1 MHTFGD
7 KYKVAKRWGRIYVVN
22 RKWFHQSV
30 ARKACLSEESY
41 PVQGMF
47 ASSLGSLKT
56 MEQHSQV
63 SVVRNSHHTSSIATA
78 SESDAIFS
86 AQDMEPDHEIP
97 LPDICPSV
105 FEVPQLPKEEEDPP
119 ADERKHD
126 SDFSRCV
133 ADDSQCEG
141 DDLYLSECRILL
153 VGFEPSELRKLVE
166 MVRKGGGS
174 RYMSFNQKLTHIIV
188 GNPSKNEI
196 KEVRSHTAAV
206 GVVYTVKTTWL
217 EECTFK
223 KKEVPVLQS
232 HIAYDSL
239 LPKDPINLN
248 RKPATS
254 MSVSKQGKSSIP
266 QTMDNV
272 LGAKDS
278 QFEVSSDLTQEANLK
293 VQSGLSKGIRHIK
306 SSTVFKGK
314 LFRFSSSFPQE
325 QHLEYAPAIKPEIV
339 LWINEGGGEVVE
351 DQQKNVHFIV
361 ERHGAVS
368 SLTSTVRSTYVT
380 THWVHSCLEDG
391 CLLDVS
397 SQILY
402 HPLPCQIPLP
412 GFEGYRIC
420 VSRYDTKERHL
431 LRNLCYV
438 LGARTT
444 EKLTKKVTHL
454 LCKFADGEKYEAAYK
469 CGIHV
474 VTAEW
479 MYECATQNKVV
490 DLERFR
496 PKELT
501 SQDRREGL
509 YSVSQYPI
517 QCAKMTSDI
526 SQESSPLQ
534 DLRNMQTI
542 ASTMGCME
550 RDEENY
556 SSIGSKRAR
565 VSGNDSIKCPQ
576 SCEST
581 IDVDNSLNMKNTTE
595 YNATENIGEV
605 PVVPDVAA
613 AIEDLLEQTS
623 KIQDRKSQ
631 GTSGHHENSIPGPS
645 KHWLNRIEKR
655 DDYPSAEGAPTN
667 PYDGFSE
674 TQTDSQVVGYEED
687 LTGRQMIIDR
697 VRTLGSRT

>member
-1 MHTFGD
+1 M
-7 KYKVAKRWGRIYVVN
+7 
-22 RKWFHQSV
+22 
-30 ARKACLSEESY
+30 
-41 PVQGMF
+41 
-47 ASSLGSLKT
+47 
-56 MEQHSQV
+56 
-63 SVVRNSHHTSSIATA
+63 ATA

-97 LPDICPSV
+97 LPNIFPSV
-105 FEVPQLPKEEEDPP
+105 FEVPQLPKEEDPP

-153 VGFEPSELRKLVE
+153 VGFEPSELRKLIE
-166 MVRKGGGS
+166 MVRLGGGS
-174 RYMSFNQKLTHIIV
+174 HYMSFNQKLTHVIV
-188 GNPSKNEI
+188 GNPSENEI
-196 KEVRSHTAAV
+196 KEVRSHTAI

-217 EECTFK
+217 EECTFI

-232 HIAYDSL
+232 HIAYDL
-239 LPKDPINLN
+239 FLPKDPINFN
-248 RKPATS
+248 RKPAAS
-254 MSVSKQGKSSIP
+254 MSVSKKGGSSIS

-272 LGAKDS
+272 LVAKNS
-278 QFEVSSDLTQEANLK
+278 QFKVSSDLKQEANLK

-325 QHLEYAPAIKPEIV
+325 QRPEIV
-339 LWINEGGGEVVE
+339 RWINEGGGEVVG
-351 DQQKNVHFIV
+351 DQQKKNVHFIV

-397 SQILY
+397 SHILY
-402 HPLPCQIPLP
+402 HPLPCRIPLP

-438 LGARTT
+438 LGARAT

-454 LCKFADGEKYEAAYK
+454 LCKFADGEKYEAAYR

-479 MYECATQNKVV
+479 MYECATQLLLMMRQNKVV

-501 SQDRREGL
+501 SQDRRAGL
-509 YSVSQYPI
+509 YSVSQYPM
-517 QCAKMTSDI
+517 QCTKMTSDI

-542 ASTMGCME
+542 ASTVGCME

-556 SSIGSKRAR
+556 SRNGSKRAR

-576 SCEST
+576 SREST
-581 IDVDNSLNMKNTTE
+581 IDVDKSLNMKTTTE
-595 YNATENIGEV
+595 NNATENIGEASL
-605 PVVPDVAA
+605 VPDVAA

-631 GTSGHHENSIPGPS
+631 GTSGHHENFLFSNSAMPGQMHAADQESIKGPS

-655 DDYPSAEGAPTN
+655 DDNPYAEAAPTN
-667 PYDGFSE
+667 TYDGFSE
-674 TQTDSQVVGYEED
+674 TQTDSQVVSYEED

-697 VRTLGSRT
+697 VRTLSSRT

>member
-1 MHTFGD
+1 MHTFAAMM
-7 KYKVAKRWGRIYVVN
+7 V
-22 RKWFHQSV
+22 
-30 ARKACLSEESY
+30 KACLSEESY
-41 PVQGMF
+41 PVQGTF

-63 SVVRNSHHTSSIATA
+63 TVVRNSQYTSSMATT

-105 FEVPQLPKEEEDPP
+105 FEVPQVPKEDEDPP

-153 VGFEPSELRKLVE
+153 VGFKPSELRMLVE
-166 MVRKGGGS
+166 MVRQGGGS

-188 GNPSKNEI
+188 GNPSENEI
-196 KEVRSHTAAV
+196 QEVRSHTAS
-206 GVVYTVKTTWL
+206 GVIYTVKTTWL

-232 HIAYDSL
+232 HIAYDLL
-239 LPKDPINLN
+239 LPKDPINFK

-254 MSVSKQGKSSIP
+254 MRVSKQGKSSIP
-266 QTMDNV
+266 QTIDNI
-272 LGAKDS
+272 LGAKKS
-278 QFEVSSDLTQEANLK
+278 QFEVSSDLKQEANLK

-325 QHLEYAPAIKPEIV
+325 QRPEIV
-339 LWINEGGGEVVE
+339 LWINEGGGEVVG

-368 SLTSTVRSTYVT
+368 SLTSTVRSAYVT

-454 LCKFADGEKYEAAYK
+454 LCKFADGERYEAAYR

-479 MYECATQNKVV
+479 MYECAIQTRLLLTMRQNKVV

-496 PKELT
+496 PQELT
-501 SQDRREGL
+501 SQDRHEGL
-509 YSVSQYPI
+509 YSVSQYPM

-542 ASTMGCME
+542 DSTMGCME

-556 SSIGSKRAR
+556 SSNGSKRAR

-581 IDVDNSLNMKNTTE
+581 IDVDNSLTMKNTTE
-595 YNATENIGEV
+595 NNATENIGEV

-631 GTSGHHENSIPGPS
+631 GTSGHHENFLFSNSTMLGQMHAADQESIPGPS
-645 KHWLNRIEKR
+645 KHWLNSINWIEKR
-655 DDYPSAEGAPTN
+655 DDNPSAEAAPTN

-674 TQTDSQVVGYEED
+674 TQTDSQVLFYIHVQGY
-687 LTGRQMIIDR
+687 
-697 VRTLGSRT
+697 

>member
-7 KYKVAKRWGRIYVVN
+7 KYEVAKRWGEIYIVN

-41 PVQGMF
+41 PVQGTF

-63 SVVRNSHHTSSIATA
+63 TVVRNSQYTSSMATA
-78 SESDAIFS
+78 SESNAIFS

-105 FEVPQLPKEEEDPP
+105 FEVPQAPKVDEDPP

-153 VGFEPSELRKLVE
+153 VGFEPSELRMLVE
-166 MVRKGGGS
+166 MVRQGGGS
-174 RYMSFNQKLTHIIV
+174 RYMSFNRKLTHIIV
-188 GNPSKNEI
+188 GNPSENEI
-196 KEVRSHTAAV
+196 QEVRSHTAS
-206 GVVYTVKTTWL
+206 GVIYTVKTTWL

-223 KKEVPVLQS
+223 KKDVPVLQS
-232 HIAYDSL
+232 HIAYDLL
-239 LPKDPINLN
+239 LPKDPINFK

-254 MSVSKQGKSSIP
+254 MRVSKQGKSSIP
-266 QTMDNV
+266 QTMDNI
-272 LGAKDS
+272 L
-278 QFEVSSDLTQEANLK
+278 DLKQEANLK
-293 VQSGLSKGIRHIK
+293 VQSGLSKRIRHIK

-325 QHLEYAPAIKPEIV
+325 QRPEIV
-339 LWINEGGGEVVE
+339 LWINEGGGEVVG

-368 SLTSTVRSTYVT
+368 SLTSTVRSAYVT
-380 THWVHSCLEDG
+380 THWVHSCLED
-391 CLLDVS
+391 
-397 SQILY
+397 
-402 HPLPCQIPLP
+402 
-412 GFEGYRIC
+412 
-420 VSRYDTKERHL
+420 ERHL
-431 LRNLCYV
+431 LRNL
-438 LGARTT
+438 
-444 EKLTKKVTHL
+444 
-454 LCKFADGEKYEAAYK
+454 YEAAYR

-496 PKELT
+496 PQELT

-509 YSVSQYPI
+509 YSVSQYPM

-534 DLRNMQTI
+534 DTRNMQTI
-542 ASTMGCME
+542 DSTMGCME

-556 SSIGSKRAR
+556 SSNGSKRAR

-595 YNATENIGEV
+595 NNGTENIGEV

-631 GTSGHHENSIPGPS
+631 ETSGHHENFLFSNSTMLGQMHAADQESIPGPS
-645 KHWLNRIEKR
+645 KHWLNRTEKR
-655 DDYPSAEGAPTN
+655 DDNPSAEAAPTN

-674 TQTDSQVVGYEED
+674 TQTDSQFLFYIHVQGY
-687 LTGRQMIIDR
+687 
-697 VRTLGSRT
+697 